1 MMFNPVPL
9 TWKNHY
15 SLIPNKC
22 TSLTKPRFPGSV
34 FYWGVGVGAIRHPT
48 VGFCKRWE
56 QRGTFTIVVG
66 IMVGE
71 WDQTGRYLG
80 LILGYWDILEGFGV
94 DGEGSKLI
102 KSHILG
108 GYEHQ
113 ITRHFGGEQK
123 GTGVWNLHSKLL
135 LLQIFFS
142 ASSNIAINTR
152 LKNIYIQLP
161 WCQPT

>member
-1 MMFNPVPL
+1 
-9 TWKNHY
+9 
-15 SLIPNKC
+15 
-22 TSLTKPRFPGSV
+22 
-34 FYWGVGVGAIRHPT
+34 
-48 VGFCKRWE
+48 
-56 QRGTFTIVVG
+56 
-66 IMVGE
+66 MVY
-71 WDQTGRYLG
+71 QTGPSIFTKRTSNWILYDAIYVRM
-80 LILGYWDILEGFGV
+80 ILGYWDILEGFGV